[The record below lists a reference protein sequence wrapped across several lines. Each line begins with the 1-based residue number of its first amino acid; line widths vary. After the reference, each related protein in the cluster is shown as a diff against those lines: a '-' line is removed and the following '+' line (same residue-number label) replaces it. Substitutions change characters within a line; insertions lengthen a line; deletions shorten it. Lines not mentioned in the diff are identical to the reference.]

1 MGKSQRDKGARVE
14 RELVN
19 RLSEAGITAERVP
32 LSGGA
37 GGSYTGDIIIEG
49 AKAEVKA
56 RKEGTGFALLYRWL
70 GDNDYLI
77 VKTDRK
83 EPLVVMEMHQFEKLL
98 TSPAE
103 NLD

>member
-19 RLSEAGITAERVP
+19 RLSEAGIEAERVP

-83 EPLVVMEMHQFEKLL
+83 EPLVVMEMDQFEKLL
-98 TSPAE
+98 TSTHE